1 MNSRTH
7 PNNSNAFRATDP
19 RMAEVRPRRL
29 GLAVLNFPPIP
40 VARDGA
46 LRRLSHQMK
55 SRSRWR
61 RPSRALEL
69 NEEGLGKVVLVEG
82 SGRSVERQGRRC
94 LSGERLQNWGPF
106 PLSFHSSCDHDH
118 HYHHLLTCSMATRPS
133 ATRPR
138 LVGRPLLYSITAF
151 ASLGVFLVSHDF
163 HTPIGIH
170 SPSFSLDMIKGNAS
184 FRKL

>member
-94 LSGERLQNWGPF
+94 LSGERLQNWGPSTF
-106 PLSFHSSCDHDH
+106 LPFFL
-118 HYHHLLTCSMATRPS
+118 
-133 ATRPR
+133 RPR
-138 LVGRPLLYSITAF
+138 PPLPPLAYMQHGDTPFCYTAASCRSTSPILYNRFCKSRGVSRKSRLSHSNWY
-151 ASLGVFLVSHDF
+151 SL
-163 HTPIGIH
+163 
-170 SPSFSLDMIKGNAS
+170 SLFQFGYDQG
-184 FRKL
+184 